1 MGRYIAVRL
10 GAALVTLLAA
20 SLLIFLMLRV
30 APGDPVRLMYGLTP
44 PPQDQQ
50 EEIRRALGLDQR
62 LSVQYVR
69 YVRDVLQGDFGRS
82 YRSQEPVSAMVAER
96 FPRTLR
102 LTVVGLV
109 IASAVG
115 VTAGVVAGVH
125 RGSWLDVA
133 TMTGAVLGVSVPSF
147 WFGILLILIFAVSLG
162 WFSVAGS
169 SSWRDVVL
177 PAITLGIGAAAV
189 IARVTRAAMV
199 EVLAQDYIRTA
210 RVKGLSER
218 VVYFRHALK
227 NALIP
232 VVSIVSLQVG
242 YMLSGAIV
250 VENVFGYAGMGQ
262 LAVYALNT
270 RDYPVIQAVVLVAT
284 TCFVLVNLAVDLLY
298 TLLDPRIRYA

>member
-10 GAALVTLLAA
+10 GAALLTLLAA
-20 SLLIFLMLRV
+20 SLLIFIMLRV

-44 PPQDQQ
+44 PPDAQL
-50 EEIRRALGLDQR
+50 EELRRSLGLDR
-62 LSVQYVR
+62 SMPVQYLR
-69 YVRDVLQGDFGRS
+69 YLADALQGDFGRS
-82 YRSQEPVSAMVAER
+82 YRSHEPVGAMIAER

-102 LTVVGLV
+102 LTVAGMLV
-109 IASAVG
+109 AAAVG
-115 VTAGVVAGVH
+115 VTAGVVAGVR
-125 RGSWLDVA
+125 RGSWLDVL
-133 TMTGAVLGVSVPSF
+133 TMTGAVLGVSIPSF
-147 WFGILLILIFAVSLG
+147 WFGILLILVFAVGLG

-169 SSWRDVVL
+169 SHWRDVVL
-177 PAITLGIGAAAV
+177 PALTLGIAAAAV
-189 IARVTRAAMV
+189 IARVTRAAMID
-199 EVLAQDYIRTA
+199 VLSQDYIRTA
-210 RVKGLSER
+210 RVKGLPER

-270 RDYPVIQAVVLVAT
+270 RDFPVIQAVVLVAT

>member
-1 MGRYIAVRL
+1 MTDKPLPWASGSTQALAGTLTAWIREPSVCGTEDEARFGRRL
-10 GAALVTLLAA
+10 AALVQ
-20 SLLIFLMLRV
+20 SLPYF
-30 APGDPVRLMYGLTP
+30 
-44 PPQDQQ
+44 
-50 EEIRRALGLDQR
+50 RRHPAQ
-62 LSVQYVR
+62 V
-69 YVRDVLQGDFGRS
+69 
-82 YRSQEPVSAMVAER
+82 
-96 FPRTLR
+96 
-102 LTVVGLV
+102 
-109 IASAVG
+109 
-115 VTAGVVAGVH
+115 
-125 RGSWLDVA
+125 
-133 TMTGAVLGVSVPSF
+133 
-147 WFGILLILIFAVSLG
+147 
-162 WFSVAGS
+162 
-169 SSWRDVVL
+169 VVL
-177 PAITLGIGAAAV
+177 PARGAWEPPVVAAWV
-189 IARVTRAAMV
+189 RGEARAPEGPGTAAPAAPAGGAGARPFV
-199 EVLAQDYIRTA
+199 VLAGHYDTVGVDDLLAHEVDPFDPQPLEVLAQDYIRTA